1 MYLEMVVQWLFF
13 VSSLAQAHCSPHL
26 DIFLLLTDQP
36 KELDDDNNREDVGAP
51 ATRRRKR
58 KIAAHHANTA
68 FTFAC
73 PSNKNEIVVF
83 RREEWFKVFVHES
96 FHAFG
101 LDFSHLADAGNIA
114 MYRVFPR
121 LDPQV
126 DLRISE
132 TYSEVWA
139 EWWQCVLAAQ
149 GSARRLRHLLAKE
162 QEFALFQANKVLQH
176 AGGWSFEDMMQQP
189 TDPDDRYREDTAAF
203 AYYVLRAAVLF
214 HIDDFMAWC
223 QQTNG
228 GRHIMQFAG
237 SESVKSFCEF
247 LESCCRDPTF
257 RKALD
262 AMRRAPPKAFDTP
275 TFHRTMRMTVT
286 NFV

>member
-1 MYLEMVVQWLFF
+1 MVVQWLLF

-26 DIFLLLTDQP
+26 DIFLLLTDEP
-36 KELDDDNNREDVGAP
+36 KVLNGGVEKPEGEREDTSAP
-51 ATRRRKR
+51 RRRRR
-58 KIAAHHANTA
+58 KIAAEHANTA

-73 PSNKNEIVVF
+73 PSHKNEIVVF
-83 RREEWFKVFVHES
+83 RREEWFKVLVHES

-101 LDFSHLADAGNIA
+101 LDFSHLATAGNDAI
-114 MYRVFPR
+114 YRLFPR
-121 LDPQV
+121 LDPHV

-139 EWWQCVLAAQ
+139 EWWQCVLAAR
-149 GSARRLRHLLAKE
+149 GSPTKLRDLLAKE
-162 QEFALFQANKVLQH
+162 QPFALFQANKVLQH
-176 AGGWSFEDMMQQP
+176 AGGWSFEDMMQEP
-189 TDPDDRYREDTAAF
+189 TDRDDRYREDTAAF

-237 SESVKSFCEF
+237 SESVASFCKF
-247 LESCCRDPTF
+247 LERCCRDPVF
-257 RKALD
+257 REAVE
-262 AMRRAPPKAFDTP
+262 AMRRAPPAALDTP
-275 TFHRTMRMTVT
+275 TYRRTMRMTVT
-286 NFV
+286 DFV